1 MIFPSTA
8 DDTLQQYVCLT
19 LVVELPL
26 GYPDVAP
33 VVSLRNPRGL
43 DDSVLGRIDREVKEK
58 CESYC
63 GQAVIYEL
71 IEVCLQKQRH
81 NLKHQCGFIY
91 FMILFTFYSYS
102 HLCALY
108 GIGIIMK

>member
-8 DDTLQQYVCLT
+8 DDALQQYVCLT
-19 LVVELPL
+19 LVVELPP

-33 VVSLRNPRGL
+33 VVLLRNPRGL

-71 IEVCLQKQRH
+71 IEVCLQKEGQSY
-81 NLKHQCGFIY
+81 KHGFIY
-91 FMILFTFYSYS
+91 FMFCLHFTIFFTCV
-102 HLCALY
+102 HC
-108 GIGIIMK
+108 ME

>member
-8 DDTLQQYVCLT
+8 DDTLQQYVRLT
-19 LVVELPL
+19 LVVELPP

-71 IEVCLQKQRH
+71 IEVCLPIERH
-81 NLKHQCGFIY
+81 NLKHEYGFIY
-91 FMILFTFYSYS
+91 FTAIL
-102 HLCALY
+102 
-108 GIGIIMK
+108 IGAHCME

>member
-19 LVVELPL
+19 LVVELPP

-33 VVSLRNPRGL
+33 AVSLRNPRGL

-71 IEVCLQKQRH
+71 IEVCLQKERH
-81 NLKHQCGFIY
+81 NLKHQHGFIY
-91 FMILFTFYSYS
+91 FMIYLHFTAILICV
-102 HLCALY
+102 HW
-108 GIGIIMK
+108 ME